1 MVTTGLLDWTIV
13 FKGKFSHKNEA
24 TGLGGAGASVS
35 DYNAGGNNPGS
46 SLGRER
52 RIEERPRGPDIVHP
66 KAGTDISCEFKG
78 C

>member
-1 MVTTGLLDWTIV
+1 MDFWTGLYIAPKENLTTKIRLY
-13 FKGKFSHKNEA
+13 
-24 TGLGGAGASVS
+24 TGLGGARASVAH
-35 DYNAGGNNPGS
+35 YNAGGSNPGS

-66 KAGTDISCEFKG
+66 KAGTDISCEFEG